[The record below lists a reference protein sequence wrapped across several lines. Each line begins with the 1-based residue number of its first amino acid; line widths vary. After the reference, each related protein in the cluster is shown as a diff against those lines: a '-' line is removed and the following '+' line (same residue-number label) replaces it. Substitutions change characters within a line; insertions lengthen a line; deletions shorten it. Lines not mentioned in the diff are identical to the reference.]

1 MTPALR
7 PTAVAPVDLADL
19 ARAAGA
25 HLVGAPPEPGTAVS
39 GVVADNRRVTGGELF
54 VARPGARHH
63 AARFTSDAVARSAAA
78 VLTDAAGAD
87 LARADGEPGVPVLV
101 VDDVAAVVGP
111 LAALAWGNPADRLRT
126 YALTGTNGKTTTAF
140 MVDHVLTALGRTTG
154 LIGTVE
160 IRIAGT
166 SVPAAL
172 TTPQADELHA
182 VLAAMVEAGV
192 TDLVMEVSSHAL
204 MLGRVDG
211 VTFDVAGF
219 THLTPDHLD
228 LHGSVEEYFAAKA
241 RLFAPERSRAGVV
254 TVDDEWGRRLAA
266 SAEEARPGDVWSLGH
281 DADAQLGVRSGAPGE
296 LTLVGEDGRVATSTD
311 MPGAFN
317 VANAALAVGM
327 VWRAGHDPA
336 EIERALA
343 GAGGVSPAVPGR
355 MEVLAEA
362 PRVVVDFAHNTE
374 ALETV
379 LTELRPTTRGRLW
392 CVTGSAGDRDAVKRP
407 LMGAV
412 AARLADE
419 VVVTDDD
426 PHSEDPAAIRAE
438 ILAGAHAVEG
448 ASVTEV
454 GDRRTAI
461 AHAILAAAPEDTVL
475 LAGRGHETVQ
485 EVGDVA
491 HHLDDR
497 EEARAALARRASG
510 EDEA

>member
-1 MTPALR
+1 M
-7 PTAVAPVDLADL
+7 APVDLAEL
-19 ARAAGA
+19 TRAAEQ
-25 HLVGAPPEPGTAVS
+25 HLVGPAPGAGTRVA
-39 GVVADNRRVTGGELF
+39 GVVADNRRIIGGELF

-63 AARFTSDAVARSAAA
+63 AARFAPDAVARGAAA
-78 VLTDAAGAD
+78 ILTDPEGAR
-87 LARADGEPGVPVLV
+87 LARAGGDPGVPLVV

-111 LAALAWGNPADRLRT
+111 VAALAWGRPAERLRT
-126 YALTGTNGKTTTAF
+126 FALTGTNGKTTTAF

-160 IRIAGT
+160 IRVAGT

-182 VLAAMVEAGV
+182 MLAAMAEAGV

-228 LHGSVEEYFAAKA
+228 LHRTVEEYFAAKA
-241 RLFAPERSRAGVV
+241 RLFAPDRSRTGVI
-254 TVDDEWGRRLAA
+254 TVDDSWGARLAA
-266 SAEEARPGDVWSLGH
+266 DAGRARPGQVWTLGRS
-281 DADAQLGVRSGAPGE
+281 ADARLRIEAAPPG
-296 LTLVGEDGRVATSTD
+296 TLVLTGPGGDVRTATD

-327 VWRAGHDPA
+327 VLRAGHGT
-336 EIERALA
+336 EEVSRALA
-343 GAGGVSPAVPGR
+343 DHGGVSPAVPGR
-355 MEVLAEA
+355 MEVLAES

-374 ALETV
+374 ALQTV
-379 LTELRPTTRGRLW
+379 LAELRPTTKGRLW

-407 LMGAV
+407 LMGEV
-412 AARLADE
+412 SARLADE
-419 VVVTDDD
+419 VVITDDD
-426 PHSEDPAAIRAE
+426 PHSEDPATIRAQ
-438 ILAGAHAVEG
+438 ILAGARSVAGTSVVEI
-448 ASVTEV
+448 
-454 GDRRTAI
+454 GDRREAI
-461 AHAILAAAPEDTVL
+461 AHAVLAAAPEDTVL
-475 LAGRGHETVQ
+475 LAGRGHETIQ

-497 EEARAALARRASG
+497 EEARAALARRGAGTG
-510 EDEA
+510 EDGA